1 MKITNEYSSTV
12 VNHSLREP
20 KVGITDN
27 CMVLVLLLKP
37 KEECFDLVS
46 GLGCWFQN
54 FGFKNTTTTMDS
66 RHCEFSNKSL

>member
-1 MKITNEYSSTV
+1 MSTV
-12 VNHSLREP
+12 VNHSLKEP

-46 GLGCWFQN
+46 GFRFLVSKPLQPLL
-54 FGFKNTTTTMDS
+54 DS

>member
-12 VNHSLREP
+12 VNHSLKEP

-46 GLGCWFQN
+46 GFWF
-54 FGFKNTTTTMDS
+54 
-66 RHCEFSNKSL
+66 LV